1 MHKNVPE
8 ARLTLLQ
15 EQNCFQGNFIP
26 HWYQNWKW
34 SKYFLIMWWWFGSV
48 SLIYACR
55 FYDYWYQL
63 AHTLFS
69 NNVVLQVEEY
79 GQVFM
84 EHANKLVEVANL
96 ACSMS
101 SNEEGVKLV
110 RLAAT
115 QLETLCPQV
124 RVTAVCISSRGGGTC
139 YGAIFLLPSFVLC
152 MFAYAIYT

>member
-1 MHKNVPE
+1 M
-8 ARLTLLQ
+8 
-15 EQNCFQGNFIP
+15 
-26 HWYQNWKW
+26 
-34 SKYFLIMWWWFGSV
+34 
-48 SLIYACR
+48 
-55 FYDYWYQL
+55 
-63 AHTLFS
+63 
-69 NNVVLQVEEY
+69 LQVEEY

-124 RVTAVCISSRGGGTC
+124 RVTSVCISSQGVGGSTD
-139 YGAIFLLPSFVLC
+139 ID
-152 MFAYAIYT
+152 

>member
-1 MHKNVPE
+1 M
-8 ARLTLLQ
+8 
-15 EQNCFQGNFIP
+15 
-26 HWYQNWKW
+26 
-34 SKYFLIMWWWFGSV
+34 M
-48 SLIYACR
+48 
-55 FYDYWYQL
+55 
-63 AHTLFS
+63 
-69 NNVVLQVEEY
+69 LQVEEY

-124 RVTAVCISSRGGGTC
+124 RVTAVCIGSRGGGEVLRSSFSV
-139 YGAIFLLPSFVLC
+139 AIICTVHVC
-152 MFAYAIYT
+152 ICNMH

>member
-1 MHKNVPE
+1 M
-8 ARLTLLQ
+8 
-15 EQNCFQGNFIP
+15 
-26 HWYQNWKW
+26 
-34 SKYFLIMWWWFGSV
+34 
-48 SLIYACR
+48 
-55 FYDYWYQL
+55 
-63 AHTLFS
+63 
-69 NNVVLQVEEY
+69 LQVEEY

-124 RVTAVCISSRGGGTC
+124 RVVAVCIGSREGERGVTEQFFC
-139 YGAIFLLPSFVLC
+139 CHHCTVHVCVCNIH
-152 MFAYAIYT
+152 

>member
-1 MHKNVPE
+1 M
-8 ARLTLLQ
+8 
-15 EQNCFQGNFIP
+15 
-26 HWYQNWKW
+26 
-34 SKYFLIMWWWFGSV
+34 M
-48 SLIYACR
+48 
-55 FYDYWYQL
+55 
-63 AHTLFS
+63 
-69 NNVVLQVEEY
+69 LQVEEY

-124 RVTAVCISSRGGGTC
+124 RVTAVLRSNFSVAVICTVHVCIC
-139 YGAIFLLPSFVLC
+139 NIH
-152 MFAYAIYT
+152 

>member
-1 MHKNVPE
+1 M
-8 ARLTLLQ
+8 
-15 EQNCFQGNFIP
+15 
-26 HWYQNWKW
+26 
-34 SKYFLIMWWWFGSV
+34 
-48 SLIYACR
+48 
-55 FYDYWYQL
+55 
-63 AHTLFS
+63 
-69 NNVVLQVEEY
+69 LQVEEY

-124 RVTAVCISSRGGGTC
+124 RVTAVCISSRGGEGGVTEQFFC
-139 YGAIFLLPSFVLC
+139 CHHLYCACLRMQYTLKFTKVYVPYVHTRYVNIYIWSRGHCITETANTIVIPHAITEKFTN
-152 MFAYAIYT
+152 IHD